1 MRHYTRRISEALIAA
16 LLLLVALM
24 GAAFGGPLEDG
35 NAAYQRGDYAT
46 AEKLLRP
53 LVDQGN
59 AGAQDILATM
69 YFVGQ
74 GVPQN
79 RAEAIKLYRLAA
91 EQGSAHAQDVL
102 GFVYR
107 DGVGVRGDYTEAAKW
122 FRKAADR
129 DNIDAQFNLGEMYEL
144 GNGVP
149 QDYVLAYM
157 WFSLVATHGNRPYA
171 IQSKDRVAQQM
182 TPEEIAE
189 AQKLAREWTP
199 KVEQKPD

>member
-1 MRHYTRRISEALIAA
+1 VTAPILILAA
-16 LLLLVALM
+16 LTR
-24 GAAFGGPLEDG
+24 AAIAGPLEDG

-46 AEKLLRP
+46 AVKLLRP

-59 AGAQDILATM
+59 AGAQDILAIM

-79 RAEAIKLYRLAA
+79 RAEAVRLYRLAA
-91 EQGSAHAQDVL
+91 EQDNAHSQDAL
-102 GFVYR
+102 GFVYLDGIVVQR
-107 DGVGVRGDYTEAAKW
+107 DVSEAAKW
-122 FRKAADR
+122 FRKAADQ

-157 WFSLVATHGNRPYA
+157 WFSLVATHGTRPYA
-171 IQSKDRVAQQM
+171 LRGRDRVAQQM
-182 TPEEIAE
+182 SPEQIAE

-199 KVEQKPD
+199 KLEQKRE